1 MAQRESKQSLQ
12 DLQKRLAQRLL
23 AAQTDNSQAAQWLAV
38 QVGEN
43 HYLIPLAEAGEIYPW
58 QKVQAVPYAQSWFL
72 GVANVR
78 GSLLGVIDLAALLGH
93 AVDRTQ
99 QSLQDTSLLVIN
111 PALQVNATLV
121 VDRLLGLRN
130 ADHLQLSAD
139 TENQRRCYR
148 DAQGQVWQELSLQ
161 ALVQSAAFLHVSQ

>member
-1 MAQRESKQSLQ
+1 MALRESKQSLQ

-23 AAQTDNSQAAQWLAV
+23 AAQTDNSQAAQWLAI
-38 QVGEN
+38 QVG
-43 HYLIPLAEAGEIYPW
+43 PLAEAGEIYPW
-58 QKVQAVPYAQSWFL
+58 QDVQAVPYAQPWFL

-93 AVDRTQ
+93 AVERTQ
-99 QSLQDTSLLVIN
+99 QSLRDTSLLVIN

-121 VDRLLGLRN
+121 VDKLLGLRN
-130 ADHLQLSAD
+130 ADHLQLTAN
-139 TENQRRCYR
+139 TENQRRCLQ
-148 DAQGQVWQELSLQ
+148 DTQGQIWQELSLQ

>member
-130 ADHLQLSAD
+130 VDHLQLSAD
-139 TENQRRCYR
+139 AENQRRCYR

>member
-1 MAQRESKQSLQ
+1 MALRESKQSLQ

-23 AAQTDNSQAAQWLAV
+23 AAQTDNSQAAQWLAI
-38 QVGEN
+38 QVGQV

-58 QKVQAVPYAQSWFL
+58 QDVQAVPYAQPWFL

-93 AVDRTQ
+93 AVERTQ
-99 QSLQDTSLLVIN
+99 QSLRDTSLLVIN

-121 VDRLLGLRN
+121 VDKLLGLRN
-130 ADHLQLSAD
+130 ADHLQLTVN
-139 TENQRRCYR
+139 TENQRRCFQ
-148 DAQGQVWQELSLQ
+148 DAQGQIWQELSLQ
-161 ALVQSAAFLHVSQ
+161 ALVQSVAFLHVSQ

>member
-1 MAQRESKQSLQ
+1 MALRESKQSLQ

-23 AAQTDNSQAAQWLAV
+23 AAQTDNSQAAQWLAI
-38 QVGEN
+38 QVGKV

-58 QKVQAVPYAQSWFL
+58 QDVQAVPYAQPWFL

-93 AVDRTQ
+93 AVERTQ
-99 QSLQDTSLLVIN
+99 QSLRDTSL
-111 PALQVNATLV
+111 
-121 VDRLLGLRN
+121 
-130 ADHLQLSAD
+130 HLQLTAN
-139 TENQRRCYR
+139 TENQRRCLQ
-148 DAQGQVWQELSLQ
+148 DAQGQIWQELSLQ